1 MSATSKQAIV
11 TAPNSL
17 GTGATPQIARH
28 ALVTGGG
35 TGIGAAI
42 AQALVVQGLNV
53 TVLGRRAE
61 PLNAVVATAPDRL
74 HAVLAD
80 VTDPAQLTHATAQ
93 ATERFGPV
101 AVLVNNAGQAV
112 SAAAHKTSFEL
123 WQQMLAVNLTG
134 TWLCTQA
141 VLPAMRKAGWGR
153 VVNVASTAGLVGY
166 AYVSAYCAAKHG
178 VVGLTRS
185 LALEAGHAGHH
196 RQCGVPRL
204 HRYRT
209 GPREHR
215 SHRGHHRPQPRRG
228 AGRTGAQQPTT
239 PPGVANR
246 GGRCR
251 GLAVQPRG
259 QRHHGAVG
267 PGGRWRSDVNDA
279 CT

>member
-1 MSATSKQAIV
+1 MSATSNQAII
-11 TAPNSL
+11 TAPIPQ
-17 GTGATPQIARH
+17 GIGAVAPVACH

-42 AQALVVQGLNV
+42 AQVLVAQGLNV

-80 VTDPAQLTHATAQ
+80 VTDPAQVTHATAQ
-93 ATERFGPV
+93 AIERFGPV

-185 LALEAGHAGHH
+185 LALELATQGITVNAVCPGYTDTELVRESIDRIVATTGRSPDEALAELVRSNPQRRLVLPTEVADAVAWLCSPGSSAITGQSVPVAGGE
-196 RQCGVPRL
+196 VM
-204 HRYRT
+204 
-209 GPREHR
+209 
-215 SHRGHHRPQPRRG
+215 
-228 AGRTGAQQPTT
+228 
-239 PPGVANR
+239 
-246 GGRCR
+246 
-251 GLAVQPRG
+251 
-259 QRHHGAVG
+259 
-267 PGGRWRSDVNDA
+267 
-279 CT
+279 

>member
-1 MSATSKQAIV
+1 MSATSNQAIA
-11 TAPNSL
+11 TAPNPL
-17 GTGATPQIARH
+17 GTGAAPPVARH

-42 AQALVVQGLNV
+42 AQTLVAQGLNV

-61 PLNAVVATAPDRL
+61 PLSAVVATAPDRL

-80 VTDPAQLTHATAQ
+80 VTDPAQVAHATAQ

-112 SAAAHKTSFEL
+112 SAPAHKTSFEL

-166 AYVSAYCAAKHG
+166 GYVSAYCAAKHG
-178 VVGLTRS
+178 VIGLTRS
-185 LALEAGHAGHH
+185 LALELATQGITVNAVCPGYTDTELVRESIDRIVATTGRSPDEALAELVRSNPQRRLVLPTEVADAVAWLCSPGSSAITGQSVPVAGGE
-196 RQCGVPRL
+196 VM
-204 HRYRT
+204 
-209 GPREHR
+209 
-215 SHRGHHRPQPRRG
+215 
-228 AGRTGAQQPTT
+228 
-239 PPGVANR
+239 
-246 GGRCR
+246 
-251 GLAVQPRG
+251 
-259 QRHHGAVG
+259 
-267 PGGRWRSDVNDA
+267 
-279 CT
+279 

>member
-1 MSATSKQAIV
+1 MSATTNQAIA
-11 TAPNSL
+11 TAPDPL
-17 GTGATPQIARH
+17 GKGAAPPVARH

-42 AQALVVQGLNV
+42 AQTLVAQGLNV

-61 PLNAVVATAPDRL
+61 PLSAVVATAPDRL

-80 VTDPAQLTHATAQ
+80 VTDPAQVAHATAQ

-112 SAAAHKTSFEL
+112 SAPAHKTSFEL

-166 AYVSAYCAAKHG
+166 GYVSAYCAAKHG
-178 VVGLTRS
+178 VIGLTRS
-185 LALEAGHAGHH
+185 LALELATQGITVNAVCPGYTDTELVRESIDRIVATTGRSPDEALAELVRSNPQRRLVLPTEVADAVAWLCSPGSSAITGQSVPVAGGE
-196 RQCGVPRL
+196 VM
-204 HRYRT
+204 
-209 GPREHR
+209 
-215 SHRGHHRPQPRRG
+215 
-228 AGRTGAQQPTT
+228 
-239 PPGVANR
+239 
-246 GGRCR
+246 
-251 GLAVQPRG
+251 
-259 QRHHGAVG
+259 
-267 PGGRWRSDVNDA
+267 
-279 CT
+279 

>member
-1 MSATSKQAIV
+1 MSATSNQAII
-11 TAPNSL
+11 TAPNPQ
-17 GTGATPQIARH
+17 GTGAVPPIARH

-42 AQALVVQGLNV
+42 AQALVAQGLNV

-80 VTDPAQLTHATAQ
+80 VTDPAQVADATAQ

-185 LALEAGHAGHH
+185 LALELATQGITVNAVCPGYTDTELVRESIDRIVATTGRSPDEALAELVRSNPQRRLVLPTEVADAVAWLCSPGSSAITGQSVPVAGGE
-196 RQCGVPRL
+196 VM
-204 HRYRT
+204 
-209 GPREHR
+209 
-215 SHRGHHRPQPRRG
+215 
-228 AGRTGAQQPTT
+228 
-239 PPGVANR
+239 
-246 GGRCR
+246 
-251 GLAVQPRG
+251 
-259 QRHHGAVG
+259 
-267 PGGRWRSDVNDA
+267 
-279 CT
+279 

>member
-1 MSATSKQAIV
+1 MSARSKQAIV

-42 AQALVVQGLNV
+42 AQALVAQGLNV

-80 VTDPAQLTHATAQ
+80 VTDPAQVAHATAQ

-112 SAAAHKTSFEL
+112 SAPAHKTSFEL

-166 AYVSAYCAAKHG
+166 GYVSAYCAAKHG
-178 VVGLTRS
+178 VIGLTRS
-185 LALEAGHAGHH
+185 LALELATQGITVNAVCPGVIPTGLRHH
-196 RQCGVPRL
+196 SQEL
-204 HRYRT
+204 L
-209 GPREHR
+209 GP
-215 SHRGHHRPQPRRG
+215 GLPDFARRG
-228 AGRTGAQQPTT
+228 
-239 PPGVANR
+239 VA
-246 GGRCR
+246 
-251 GLAVQPRG
+251 
-259 QRHHGAVG
+259 
-267 PGGRWRSDVNDA
+267 VNDDQVRA
-279 CT
+279 LVPAGVRGSVQDIAASVCFLAGDGAGYINGHSLVVDGGWRAR